1 MFDLFLK
8 DLKYSVRKLI
18 KSPSFTTTAVLSLA
32 LGIGGNVLIFSL
44 INIFMFKPLASVKDP
59 ERVVWV
65 YSSEIDRPDYR
76 SSTYPDYL
84 AYRDQ
89 NDVFSGLSAFDG
101 IELSLNTGGEPE
113 IVRGAVVTA
122 NLFSSLGVTAL
133 RAARFCLTKTKRKGP
148 LRRRCL
154 AITSGKSVLE
164 KTFRSLANRSS

>member
-89 NDVFSGLSAFDG
+89 NEVFSGLSAFDG

-122 NLFSSLGVTAL
+122 NLFSSLGVDVDATHL
-133 RAARFCLTKTKRKGP
+133 VR
-148 LRRRCL
+148 
-154 AITSGKSVLE
+154 
-164 KTFRSLANRSS
+164 

>member
-1 MFDLFLK
+1 MFDLLIK

-18 KSPSFTTTAVLSLA
+18 KSPSFTATAVLSLA

-59 ERVVWV
+59 AQVVWV
-65 YSSEIDRPDYR
+65 YSSEKDRPAYL

-101 IELSLNTGGEPE
+101 LELSLNTGGEPE
-113 IVRGAVVTA
+113 IVRGAVVSA
-122 NLFSSLGVTAL
+122 NLFSALGVTSYAGRTFL
-133 RAARFCLTKTKRKGP
+133 PDEDKSQGTS
-148 LRRRCL
+148 RRQCSVT
-154 AITSGKSVLE
+154 TSGKGVLE
-164 KTFRSLANRSS
+164 MTLGSLANRSN